1 MILNPSTT
9 LHKYTSGTCR
19 TVAPRRDSREC
30 KSTVGAL
37 GGWFRRDNEPQ
48 ETTAQTC
55 ARAGRTA
62 CKLSMLTTL
71 AEINATLTAAGLP
84 GLDRDSTDT
93 ERAEALADAA
103 QILDTASA

>member
-1 MILNPSTT
+1 
-9 LHKYTSGTCR
+9 
-19 TVAPRRDSREC
+19 
-30 KSTVGAL
+30 
-37 GGWFRRDNEPQ
+37 
-48 ETTAQTC
+48 
-55 ARAGRTA
+55 
-62 CKLSMLTTL
+62 MLTTL